1 MRPSTVVTVA
11 TVAVAFACSRAPGA
25 GAPVPSAVPASVAPA
40 AGDTG
45 TRRVAFTT
53 AVVTQGGPVAG
64 MPAGPRARIVGS
76 SIPPLELIR
85 DSTFNVIVLVGAD
98 GKAKLETLRMHDGAT
113 EVQRAA
119 TRAWLERSTFTM
131 PTTDGVPREAPFE
144 IRGRMGARN
153 AQAMRALG
161 AATMGAP
168 AASDSAARRARPRR
182 MLNPGE
188 LGPEQLIALAPR
200 AARIVSDL
208 DTLFLRPGMQVSF
221 AWTLRI
227 GVLDSAGG
235 FLGYMTAF
243 DSRVH
248 GPVFE
253 LDGRSITAKTEGAS
267 ELQLGWPRSMW
278 RGRADEPPVV
288 VVPVVSAARVSEERL
303 LLQGGAT
310 GSGGEQC
317 SPLPGEIECDV
328 HVTWHEDLRNGG
340 SRQARLRRITLSRT
354 SPRTRLGID
363 MGDTAA
369 FNAYERAMRATQREI
384 EDRGHRLSGTFDNA
398 GRLIGLEHSR
408 NGDTLFVAGQPFTTT
423 WRRDSATVLLI
434 DYRKDPLAPTVR
446 TFTIGSQV
454 PEGLVRQQWTRG
466 DTTFIVHPRDAGQRW
481 HAFFDRFPAIAE
493 FLK

>member
-11 TVAVAFACSRAPGA
+11 TVVVAFACSRAPGA
-25 GAPVPSAVPASVAPA
+25 GAPAPTLTTAASAAPV
-40 AGDTG
+40 DTG

-53 AVVTQGGPVAG
+53 AVVTQGGPAAG
-64 MPAGPRARIVGS
+64 MPAGPRARMVGS

-113 EVQRAA
+113 DVQRAA

-153 AQAMRALG
+153 AQAMRALD

-168 AASDSAARRARPRR
+168 AASDSASRRARPRR

-188 LGPEQLIALAPR
+188 LGPEQLVALAPR

-208 DTLFLRPGMQVSF
+208 DTLFLRPGMQLPF
-221 AWTLRI
+221 AQTLRI
-227 GVLDSAGG
+227 GVLDSAGR

-288 VVPVVSAARVSEERL
+288 VVPVVSAATVGEERL
-303 LLQGGAT
+303 LAQEIAN
-310 GSGGEQC
+310 GSGGEPC
-317 SPLPGEIECDV
+317 LLNMPDVSCDV
-328 HVTWHEDLRNGG
+328 NTTQRFAREDEAPRVSTMRMVILMRTPPRPRREF
-340 SRQARLRRITLSRT
+340 SR
-354 SPRTRLGID
+354 
-363 MGDTAA
+363 GDTAGYGA
-369 FNAYERAMRATQREI
+369 AMRTMRASQREI
-384 EDRGHRLSGTFDNA
+384 EDRGRMFSGTFDME
-398 GRLIGLEHSR
+398 GRPLGYERSR
-408 NGDTLFVAGQPFTTT
+408 SGDTIFVADRPYVGT
-423 WRRDSATVLLI
+423 WRRDSAFVLLI
-434 DYRKDPLAPTVR
+434 DYRGDVRAPSVR
-446 TFTIGSQV
+446 TLTIGSRL
-454 PEGLVRQQWTRG
+454 PEGVAAKQWSRG
-466 DTTFIVHPRDAGQRW
+466 DTTFMVRARDLPQRW
-481 HAFFDRFPAIAE
+481 RTFFDGFPAIAE